1 MTQTTELLTAGV
13 EILHL
18 EDYGYGPNG
27 SMKRE
32 DWRAACLKNLLA
44 GKEQF
49 EAWQRQVLA
58 NHRLDGAV
66 SFSLRLESGEK
77 FVSEFITINPC
88 TLDFSGHKFEN
99 GVNAYEF
106 EFLLSCQFN
115 SATFSGEDAWFEG
128 ATFSGDVTFD
138 NAIFNQVAFFNRA
151 NFSMDAGFHR
161 CIFKDAAMFHKAI
174 FCSNARF
181 GNTIFNQIA
190 WFTDAKFQGGARFSK
205 AMFAIDS
212 VFEKA
217 SFHKDTDFESAV
229 FTKTG
234 DFVEARFLKLPPNF
248 RGAKSDS
255 TRLEFSDE
263 SYFPKNYSPDED
275 VDVIVRN
282 ISTLKRLSD
291 EHGQADQ
298 ALNFN
303 AMELQAKRLLPDA
316 TWTFKTVT
324 WLYEVI
330 SNYGRSFA
338 KPFGIY
344 AALLFLTFLIALEH
358 SADIV
363 PRDTP
368 ARQMWAARVTLEDPN
383 PLKLDGVRA
392 AFEYTLFRAA
402 GVLDFSD
409 SGKHT
414 EEVALR
420 LFGQKIEPWY
430 MRIWGVFKA
439 IASTALLFLAALGLR
454 NKYRIK

>member
-1 MTQTTELLTAGV
+1 MSQIPAPYAQPV
-13 EILHL
+13 IEILYL
-18 EDYGYGPNG
+18 GTTGYGPNG
-27 SMKRE
+27 RMPRE
-32 DWRAACLKNLLA
+32 EWRKTCVTNLMA
-44 GKEQF
+44 GKNQF
-49 EAWQRQVLA
+49 KSWQSQVLA
-58 NHRLDGAV
+58 VNTKPEEV
-66 SFSLRLESGEK
+66 SFDLR
-77 FVSEFITINPC
+77 INGNRQTKWADCC
-88 TLDFSGHKFEN
+88 TLDFEGLSLEADF
-99 GVNAYEF
+99 NANEF
-106 EFLLSCQFN
+106 EFLLPCSFRHANFKGNSIFQSAMFRNFVSFESVIFN
-115 SATFSGEDAWFEG
+115 QIAWFEG
-128 ATFSGDVTFD
+128 ATFKMFAQFGKTEFD
-138 NAIFNQVAFFNRA
+138 GLNSFKSACFELGISFENAIFKR
-151 NFSMDAGFHR
+151 M
-161 CIFKDAAMFHKAI
+161 
-174 FCSNARF
+174 
-181 GNTIFNQIA
+181 GN
-190 WFTDAKFQGGARFSK
+190 
-205 AMFAIDS
+205 
-212 VFEKA
+212 FEKA
-217 SFHKDTDFESAV
+217 SFKAV
-229 FTKTG
+229 
-234 DFVEARFLKLPPNF
+234 PPRF
-248 RGAKSDS
+248 RGVDIAT
-255 TRLEFSDE
+255 TRLEFSGDD
-263 SYFPKNYSPDED
+263 YFPKGHAEGSDLQD
-275 VDVIVRN
+275 VVKD
-282 ISTLKRLSD
+282 ISFLKRLSE
-291 EHGQADQ
+291 EHGQTEQ